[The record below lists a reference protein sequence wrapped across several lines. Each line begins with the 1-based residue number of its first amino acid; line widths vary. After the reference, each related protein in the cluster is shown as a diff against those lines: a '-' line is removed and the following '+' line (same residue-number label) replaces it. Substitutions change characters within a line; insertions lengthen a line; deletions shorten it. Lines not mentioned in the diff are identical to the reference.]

1 MIDVHNMFNKVMF
14 ENPNKW
20 HLKMTELLTQNC
32 CRIIKRPVYVY
43 VSG

>member
-1 MIDVHNMFNKVMF
+1 MNIIFNKVMF

-20 HLKMTELLTQNC
+20 YLKTVQLLTQNF